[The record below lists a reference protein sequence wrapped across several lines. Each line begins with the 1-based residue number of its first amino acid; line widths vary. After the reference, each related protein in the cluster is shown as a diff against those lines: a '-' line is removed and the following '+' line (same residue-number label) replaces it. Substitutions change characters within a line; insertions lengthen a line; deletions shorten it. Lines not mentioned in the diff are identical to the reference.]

1 MESISRISSLLETA
15 RDLTVEA
22 AQSTGAN
29 RSFGS
34 RAAVR
39 DVPFLQVKKLLDS
52 RHDREILEGLRK
64 VISMMYRAK
73 PCLPYFSSVVK
84 NVASPNIEIKKLVYI
99 YILHYAESEPDLA
112 LLSINTI
119 QKSLTDQSPQV
130 RAMAL
135 RVMSGI
141 KVPVISQIVSLAI
154 KRGCGDMSP
163 HVRKAAALAIPKCFK
178 LDPNTLPQLLD
189 YLSIL
194 LGDKQYYVVGS
205 AVTAFLEICPDRIDL
220 IHKHYRALVRKLVD
234 MDEWGQLALIR
245 LMTTYAR
252 KCFPRR
258 TIRIQKNESKGFY
271 EDDAPETEGDAAGD
285 EVPVLDPDL
294 ELFLRA
300 CRPLLSSRNSAVVVA
315 VVRSFLHLGTPE
327 YLDAAI
333 GPLVALLRSPQDLH
347 QIVLYN
353 IVSVCLLRPAAFVPY
368 TSHFFIR
375 STDAPEAWRL
385 KIEILTLVFP
395 HSDPQLK
402 GLVLSEL
409 EHFTKASDNDLV
421 RESVRAIGRCA
432 QSDSRTSSRCLNL
445 LLKQTSSGDGNL
457 VAEALTVIRH
467 LIQQDPSSH
476 TATVIKLA
484 RNLDTMT
491 NPEARASI
499 IWLVGEFAGIGG
511 EDNIAPD
518 VLRILAQGFT
528 DETEPAKLQIVL
540 LAAKVYVHH
549 LNRTQAA
556 DTPAHPAE
564 GYRSGNDGSLAAE
577 QTELNGG
584 NLRADRDPSPQ
595 PEHPITVLWRY
606 VLLLARYDT
615 SYDLRDRT
623 RLYKALLAE
632 PSSTQLASLMLL
644 APKPVPYTPSPSEGR
659 KDLFLGSASLVIG
672 PEAGSHGL
680 SGYEQLPDWVKEG
693 DEPDPMLRAETGAKT
708 PYGEKRDV
716 PAGEKLDTALKE
728 KGVEAKP
735 NGLEKGKEK
744 TLDDWLAE
752 EDEESE
758 GSEGST
764 ESGDD
769 EEETEEEES
778 EGEGETESEDEAE
791 GDRLVK

>member
-1 MESISRISSLLETA
+1 MI
-15 RDLTVEA
+15 
-22 AQSTGAN
+22 
-29 RSFGS
+29 
-34 RAAVR
+34 
-39 DVPFLQVKKLLDS
+39 
-52 RHDREILEGLRK
+52 
-64 VISMMYRAK
+64 YRAK
-73 PCLPYFSSVVK
+73 PCVPYFSSVVK

-119 QKSLTDQSPQV
+119 QKSLTDQNPQV

-189 YLSIL
+189 YISIL

-220 IHKHYRALVRKLVD
+220 VHKHYRALVRKLVD
-234 MDEWGQLALIR
+234 MDEWGQLAVIR
-245 LMTTYAR
+245 LMTLYTR

-258 TIRIQKNESKGFY
+258 TMRVRKTNESKGFY
-271 EDDAPETEGDAAGD
+271 EDETPETAGDTAGD

-294 ELFLRA
+294 ELFLKA
-300 CRPLLSSRNSAVVVA
+300 CKPLLSSRNSAVVVA

-327 YLDAAI
+327 YLDSAI
-333 GPLVALLRSPQDLH
+333 GPLVALLRSPQDLQ

-353 IVSVCLLRPAAFVPY
+353 IVSVCLVRPAAFVPY

-375 STDAPEAWRL
+375 SSDAPEAWRL

-402 GLVLSEL
+402 GVILSEL

-432 QSDSRTSSRCLNL
+432 QSDSRTASRCLNL
-445 LLKQTSSGDGNL
+445 LLKQTSSADGNL

-476 TATVIKLA
+476 AATVIKLA

-518 VLRILAQGFT
+518 VLRILAQGFA

-549 LNRTQAA
+549 LNRTQTAS
-556 DTPAHPAE
+556 TPAQAAE
-564 GYRSGNDGSLAAE
+564 GYEAGNGNSLAPE
-577 QTELNGG
+577 QADPNGE
-584 NLRADRDPSPQ
+584 DPSIEEHSLTQ

-606 VLLLARYDT
+606 ILLLARYDT

-623 RLYKALLAE
+623 RLYKALLAD

-659 KDLFLGSASLVIG
+659 KGLLLGSASLVIG

-680 SGYEQLPDWVKEG
+680 PGYEQLPDWVKAG
-693 DEPDPMLRAETGAKT
+693 DEPDPKLRAEIGVTT

-716 PAGEKLDTALKE
+716 PAGDKLDTALKE
-728 KGVEAKP
+728 KGIEAKLD
-735 NGLEKGKEK
+735 GLEKGKGK

-758 GSEGST
+758 ETDEST
-764 ESGDD
+764 ESEDEEG
-769 EEETEEEES
+769 EEETDEEES
-778 EGEGETESEDEAE
+778 EVEGETESEGEAE
-791 GDRLVK
+791 GPSSRVSMSVA

>member
-1 MESISRISSLLETA
+1 
-15 RDLTVEA
+15 
-22 AQSTGAN
+22 
-29 RSFGS
+29 
-34 RAAVR
+34 
-39 DVPFLQVKKLLDS
+39 
-52 RHDREILEGLRK
+52 
-64 VISMMYRAK
+64 MMYRAK

-119 QKSLTDQSPQV
+119 QKSLTDQNPQV

-220 IHKHYRALVRKLVD
+220 VHTHYRALVRKLVD

-245 LMTTYAR
+245 LMTLYAR

-258 TIRIQKNESKGFY
+258 TMRVRKKNESKGFY
-271 EDDAPETEGDAAGD
+271 EDETPETEGDSVGG

-294 ELFLRA
+294 ELFLKA
-300 CRPLLSSRNSAVVVA
+300 CKPLLNSRNSAVVIA

-327 YLDAAI
+327 YLDSAI

-353 IVSVCLLRPAAFVPY
+353 IVSVCLVRPAAFVPY

-375 STDAPEAWRL
+375 SSDAPEAWRL

-395 HSDPQLK
+395 HSDSQLK
-402 GLVLSEL
+402 GLILSEL

-445 LLKQTSSGDGNL
+445 LLKQTSSADGNL

-476 TATVIKLA
+476 AATVIKLA

-499 IWLVGEFAGIGG
+499 IWLVGEFAGVRGD
-511 EDNIAPD
+511 DNIAPD
-518 VLRILAQGFT
+518 VLRILAQGFA
-528 DETEPAKLQIVL
+528 DETEPAKLQTVL
-540 LAAKVYVHH
+540 LAAKVYIHH
-549 LNRTQAA
+549 LNRTQAQP
-556 DTPAHPAE
+556 TPSQSAE
-564 GYRSGNDGSLAAE
+564 GYEAGNGDSLAPE
-577 QTELNGG
+577 QTDRNGE
-584 NLRADRDPSPQ
+584 DPSVEKHSLGK

-606 VLLLARYDT
+606 ILLLARYDT

-623 RLYKALLAE
+623 RLYKALLAD

-659 KDLFLGSASLVIG
+659 KDLLLGSASLVIG

-680 SGYEQLPDWVKEG
+680 SGYEQLPNWVKDG
-693 DEPDPMLRAETGAKT
+693 DEPDSKLRAEIGGKT

-728 KGVEAKP
+728 KSIEAKS

-758 GSEGST
+758 ETEGST
-764 ESGDD
+764 ESEDEDGDG
-769 EEETEEEES
+769 EEETYEEGPEIED
-778 EGEGETESEDEAE
+778 ETESEDEAE
-791 GDRLVK
+791 KAPLVK

>member
-1 MESISRISSLLETA
+1 MHSTS
-15 RDLTVEA
+15 DLY
-22 AQSTGAN
+22 
-29 RSFGS
+29 
-34 RAAVR
+34 
-39 DVPFLQVKKLLDS
+39 LQ
-52 RHDREILEGLRK
+52 
-64 VISMMYRAK
+64 MMYRAK

-119 QKSLTDQSPQV
+119 QKSLTDQNPQV

-245 LMTTYAR
+245 LMTLYAR

-258 TIRIQKNESKGFY
+258 TARVRKNESRGFY
-271 EDDAPETEGDAAGD
+271 EDDATEPEGDGASE
-285 EVPVLDPDL
+285 EVPILDPDL
-294 ELFLRA
+294 EHFLKA

-315 VVRSFLHLGTPE
+315 VVRSFLHLGPSE
-327 YLDAAI
+327 YLDSAI

-347 QIVLYN
+347 QVVLYN
-353 IVSVCLLRPAAFVPY
+353 IVSVCLIRPAAFVPY

-375 STDAPEAWRL
+375 SSDTPEAWRL
-385 KIEILTLVFP
+385 KLEILTLVFP
-395 HSDPQLK
+395 HSDPQVK
-402 GLVLSEL
+402 GLILSEL
-409 EHFTKASDNDLV
+409 EHFTKASDTDLV

-445 LLKQTSSGDGNL
+445 LLKQTSSPDGNL

-518 VLRILAQGFT
+518 VLRILAQGFA

-549 LNRTQAA
+549 LNRTQATNG
-556 DTPAHPAE
+556 DPLVAE
-564 GYRSGNDGSLAAE
+564 RTDI
-577 QTELNGG
+577 NGG
-584 NLRADRDPSPQ
+584 EPSADQGSSAQ

-606 VLLLARYDT
+606 ILLLARYDT
-615 SYDLRDRT
+615 SYDLRDRA
-623 RLYKALLAE
+623 RLYKAVLAE

-659 KDLFLGSASLVIG
+659 KGLLLGSASLVIG

-680 SGYEQLPDWVKEG
+680 SGYEQLPDWVKDG
-693 DEPDPMLRAETGAKT
+693 DEPDPKLRAETGAKT

-728 KGVEAKP
+728 KGIETKP
-735 NGLEKGKEK
+735 NGLERGKEK

-752 EDEESE
+752 EDEDSE
-758 GSEGST
+758 ESEGST
-764 ESGDD
+764 ESED
-769 EEETEEEES
+769 EESEEEES
-778 EGEGETESEDEAE
+778 EVEGETESEDEAE
-791 GDRLVK
+791 RDPLVK

>member
-1 MESISRISSLLETA
+1 
-15 RDLTVEA
+15 
-22 AQSTGAN
+22 
-29 RSFGS
+29 
-34 RAAVR
+34 
-39 DVPFLQVKKLLDS
+39 
-52 RHDREILEGLRK
+52 
-64 VISMMYRAK
+64 MYRAK

-84 NVASPNIEIKKLVYI
+84 NVVSPNIEIKKLVYI

-119 QKSLTDQSPQV
+119 QRSLTDQNPQV

-141 KVPVISQIVSLAI
+141 RVPVISQIVSLAI

-205 AVTAFLEICPDRIDL
+205 AVTAFLEICPERIDL
-220 IHKHYRALVRKLVD
+220 VHKHYRALVRKLVD

-245 LMTTYAR
+245 LMTLYAR

-258 TIRIQKNESKGFY
+258 TIRVRKIESKGFY
-271 EDDAPETEGDAAGD
+271 EDDSPETDEVAAG
-285 EVPVLDPDL
+285 EEKQLLDPDL
-294 ELFLRA
+294 ELFLKA
-300 CRPLLSSRNSAVVVA
+300 CKPLLYSRNSAVVVA

-327 YLDAAI
+327 YLDSAI

-353 IVSVCLLRPAAFVPY
+353 IVSVCLVHPVAFVPY

-375 STDAPEAWRL
+375 SSDAPDTWRL
-385 KIEILTLVFP
+385 KIELLTLVFP
-395 HSDPQLK
+395 HSDSQLK
-402 GLVLSEL
+402 GLILSEL
-409 EHFTKASDNDLV
+409 EHFTKASDNGLV

-445 LLKQTSSGDGNL
+445 LLKQTSSADGNL

-476 TATVIKLA
+476 IATVIKLA

-499 IWLVGEFAGIGG
+499 IWLVGEFAGTGG

-518 VLRILAQGFT
+518 VLRILAQGFA
-528 DETEPAKLQIVL
+528 DEPETVKLQVVL

-549 LNRTQAA
+549 LNRTPP
-556 DTPAHPAE
+556 PASPAQLAE
-564 GYRSGNDGSLAAE
+564 VYESGNGDSAAAE
-577 QTELNGG
+577 QTNLNGDDQSVDQE
-584 NLRADRDPSPQ
+584 ASSK
-595 PEHPITVLWRY
+595 PEHPIAVLWRY
-606 VLLLARYDT
+606 ILLLARYDT

-623 RLYKALLAE
+623 RLYKALLAD
-632 PSSTQLASLMLL
+632 PSSTQLGSLMLL
-644 APKPVPYTPSPSEGR
+644 APKPVPHTPSPSEGR
-659 KDLFLGSASLVIG
+659 KDLLLGSASLIIG

-693 DEPDPMLRAETGAKT
+693 DEPDPKLRAEVGAKT
-708 PYGEKRDV
+708 PYNEKRDV

-728 KGVEAKP
+728 KGIEAKS
-735 NGLEKGKEK
+735 NGLEKGKDK

-752 EDEESE
+752 EDESDE
-758 GSEGST
+758 SEGST
-764 ESGDD
+764 ESEDD
-769 EEETEEEES
+769 GGEEETEEEES
-778 EGEGETESEDEAE
+778 EAEGETESEDEAE
-791 GDRLVK
+791 RDRLVK